1 MGVATVWRADKAC
14 FWAGLRGIVGC
25 VSRNSSSSETP
36 RSTPVVTGVELAVT
50 TPSLRSPRPKGRDVA
65 SLIFLRG
72 LLLLDAIRRF
82 LPKPWGRKSLA
93 ARGKGVR

>member
-1 MGVATVWRADKAC
+1 MGVVTVWRADRAC
-14 FWAGLRGIVGC
+14 FWARLRGIVGC

-50 TPSLRSPRPKGRDVA
+50 LLVA

-72 LLLLDAIRRF
+72 LLLLDAIRCF
-82 LPKPWGRKSLA
+82 LPKPCGRKSLA